1 MAIPWMQIVKWAPSI
16 VQVSRELLR
25 RTQSEPPV
33 DVHGASRDE
42 LAQRVLELEEN
53 ERRQA
58 QLINQMA
65 EQLAQFSHVLLAMRQ
80 RLLWLTIAAA
90 ATGLLAIAALV
101 FGLLA
106 LR

>member
-25 RTQSEPPV
+25 RTQAEPPM
-33 DVHGASRDE
+33 DVRTASHDE
-42 LAQRVLELEEN
+42 LARRVSALEEN

-65 EQLAQFSHVLLAMRQ
+65 EQLAQYSQVLLAMRQ
-80 RLLWLTIAAA
+80 RVLWSTIAAVVA
-90 ATGLLAIAALV
+90 GVVGIAALV
-101 FGLLA
+101 FALLA